1 MEGKRKSGRSKQRYK
16 ETIEKDLKW
25 CGLDQVD
32 KEDRVQWKNLVAVEI
47 QQRPAPERTTTEK
60 GERETKRGGGLIT
73 TLQLIVDGVSRGV
86 VLK

>member
-1 MEGKRKSGRSKQRYK
+1 MFAGEKRKMTFEGCMNWKWKARERDK

-47 QQRPAPERTTTEK
+47 RQRPVPERTTAEK
-60 GERETKRGGGLIT
+60 GEREQREAKG
-73 TLQLIVDGVSRGV
+73 
-86 VLK
+86 